1 MWVDPVRHPPS
12 RDREVTVS
20 RKVIRGVGC
29 LEPAV
34 KNVPNPVDRAWDYV
48 HEEHTD
54 VGLRL
59 AMTVPCN
66 VARVVVQ

>member
-1 MWVDPVRHPPS
+1 MQVDPVRHMPS
-12 RDREVTVS
+12 REATVS

-29 LEPAV
+29 LDAAV

-48 HEEHTD
+48 WEENTD
-54 VGLRL
+54 LGLRL
-59 AMTVPCN
+59 AMTVPCS